1 MTAHVSAERLSLYLD
16 AALEPAVRR
25 RVERH
30 LEGCPDC
37 RHRLAGL
44 ERVVAGLARLPAG
57 APPADLA
64 AQVGRA
70 IELDRE
76 RGSWLDL
83 RLPRPLAGMA
93 SLHLFALV
101 LALAAI
107 VYMFA
112 LGVERGRQ
120 RPTRIVLPGA
130 TAGLAV
136 PEGAPAG
143 DAEPLPLRS
152 DRLRLLGGL
161 FQQVEGVWVEVGLGG
176 RAPDERIVLRR
187 PLGPDAVPEL
197 ESLPSPLRFVVD
209 GRVVE
214 VEIGP

>member
-1 MTAHVSAERLSLYLD
+1 MSAHVSTERLSLYLD

-25 RVERH
+25 SLEDH
-30 LEGCPDC
+30 LAGCPDC

-57 APPADLA
+57 EPPADLA
-64 AQVGRA
+64 ARVGRA
-70 IELDRE
+70 IDLDRE
-76 RGSWLDL
+76 RGSWFDL
-83 RLPRPLAGMA
+83 HLPRPLAGMG

-107 VYMFA
+107 VYLFA
-112 LGVERGRQ
+112 LGVERGSQ
-120 RPTRIVLPGA
+120 RTTRIVLPGA
-130 TAGLAV
+130 TAGLET
-136 PEGAPAG
+136 PDGAAARAADPA
-143 DAEPLPLRS
+143 APRP
-152 DRLRLLGGL
+152 DRRRLLGGL
-161 FQQVEGVWVEVGLGG
+161 FQQVEGVWVEVGLG
-176 RAPDERIVLRR
+176 RRPPDERIVLRR